1 MKINEFKKLEKKIT
15 GYNFNQSYKSINII
29 MTGLSYFGHVAS
41 IFLAFFF
48 MSKIISSAM
57 SDNPVA
63 VFISSIIILT
73 GLELLKRDIFDKF
86 SIQSLKDKGITKS
99 VGFLLITSV
108 ILIFFSFYSTIN
120 GAKQFS
126 SKSDQIEKNK
136 KEIVSNYKDSLNL
149 IYNDKISLVESE
161 LKESKDLIKL
171 KDEEQTNLANIGAL
185 SRIQRQRIQDL
196 KEEKKLIKLDIDKL
210 ESNIKDINSEK
221 DLKINEFES
230 DLNKEKD
237 SEKQDNSKNSFL
249 FVIISTLIELIIL
262 GGVYFSEY
270 YKFRSYREFRDKIEK
285 DPNYQKW
292 LLYDQILSILI
303 TDETKMN
310 QKLLS
315 NKAIIDMCKVND
327 IIVLPKDL
335 TDFLKVISG
344 LGIVKVSGSVKYI
357 SKTRD
362 IAQETLRK
370 HFNII

>member
-15 GYNFNQSYKSINII
+15 GYNFNQSYKSINMI

-48 MSKIISSAM
+48 MSEIISGAM

-63 VFISSIIILT
+63 VFISSIIILA
-73 GLELLKRDIFDKF
+73 GLELLKRDVFDKF

-99 VGFLLITSV
+99 VAPLLITSV

-126 SKSDQIEKNK
+126 SKSDQIEKDK

-161 LKESKDLIKL
+161 LKEAKGLIKL

-221 DLKINEFES
+221 DLKIKEFES

-327 IIVLPKDL
+327 IIVIPKDL

>member
-15 GYNFNQSYKSINII
+15 GYNFNQSYKSINMI
-29 MTGLSYFGHVAS
+29 MTALSYFGHVAS

-48 MSKIISSAM
+48 MSKIISGAM

-63 VFISSIIILT
+63 VFISSIIILA

-86 SIQSLKDKGITKS
+86 SIQSLKDKGISKAVTP
-99 VGFLLITSV
+99 LLLTSLL
-108 ILIFFSFYSTIN
+108 LIFFSFYSTIN

-126 SKSDQIEKNK
+126 SKSKEIETTTKNEIKVYKDSISTVYQVKIDVLENQNIDLFEANKKLDDEARELPANLSTAKNRIRQRIDVNNAQIEKNVGLINNIK
-136 KEIVSNYKDSLNL
+136 SERDKDIKEYESNLL
-149 IYNDKISLVESE
+149 TESN
-161 LKESKDLIKL
+161 S
-171 KDEEQTNLANIGAL
+171 N
-185 SRIQRQRIQDL
+185 
-196 KEEKKLIKLDIDKL
+196 KEE
-210 ESNIKDINSEK
+210 
-221 DLKINEFES
+221 
-230 DLNKEKD
+230 
-237 SEKQDNSKNSFL
+237 NSKNSFL

-262 GGVYFSEY
+262 GGVYFNEY
-270 YKFRSYREFRDKIEK
+270 YKFRSYREFRDKLEK

-335 TDFLKVISG
+335 TDFMKVVSG
-344 LGIVKVSGSVKYI
+344 LGIIKVSGSVKYI
-357 SKTRD
+357 AKTKE
-362 IAQETLRK
+362 IADQSLRK
-370 HFNII
+370 HFNIV